1 MADTQE
7 PKKTDEQIKAL
18 KQQVSGI
25 PESLYK
31 EAPAKPEAEIEAEK
45 AEATK
50 QTKATGKSAEDHRTQ
65 KAT

>member
-1 MADTQE
+1 MPEPEE

-25 PESLYK
+25 PDSLYK

-45 AEATK
+45 AEAAK
-50 QTKATGKSAEDHRTQ
+50 QPKASGRSAEDHRSQ